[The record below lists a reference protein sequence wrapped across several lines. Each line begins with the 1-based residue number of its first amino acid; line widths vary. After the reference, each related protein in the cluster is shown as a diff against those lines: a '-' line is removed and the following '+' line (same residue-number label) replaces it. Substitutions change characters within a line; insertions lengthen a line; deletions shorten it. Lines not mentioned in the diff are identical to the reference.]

1 MTIIEIEPLD
11 NGAHNNNTIYGADPA
26 AFPVPEGWAVVPD
39 VMEIPDTFP
48 FVDITVN
55 KKKTPPV
62 VTSMTPGVVPPPE
75 PEPAP
80 EPDEITLL
88 ASIAFVTLAELGSID
103 DVTAG
108 EHAEAF
114 AEWEPGVFY
123 KTGSIRRFGD
133 GLYRCVQEHT
143 SQEDWTPDTAVSL
156 WVSISDPT
164 EEWPEW
170 TQPVGAHDTYNMGD
184 KVSHQDKHWIS
195 EVDGNVW
202 EPGVYGWSEAK

>member
-1 MTIIEIEPLD
+1 MTYIIYKDGIEE
-11 NGAHNNNTIYGADPA
+11 NRIVADEE
-26 AFPVPEGWAVVPD
+26 FCKQYYSGDGYSYKE
-39 VMEIPDTFP
+39 
-48 FVDITVN
+48 
-55 KKKTPPV
+55 
-62 VTSMTPGVVPPPE
+62 
-75 PEPAP
+75 EPAP
-80 EPDEITLL
+80 EPGPIPPPEPDKTTLL

-114 AEWEPGVFY
+114 AEWAFPVFY
-123 KTGSIRRFGD
+123 KTGSIRRFGG

-156 WVSISDPT
+156 WVRISDPS

-170 TQPVGAHDTYNMGD
+170 SQPVGAHDAYNAGD

-195 EVDGNVW
+195 EADGNVW